1 MTDKMVRILSANMLL
16 CYGNDSRET
25 AMARSIV
32 VLAEGEMETD
42 MLLLAHSTLPTIII
56 PGEFDFWGVAKER

>member
-1 MTDKMVRILSANMLL
+1 
-16 CYGNDSRET
+16 
-25 AMARSIV
+25 MARSIV